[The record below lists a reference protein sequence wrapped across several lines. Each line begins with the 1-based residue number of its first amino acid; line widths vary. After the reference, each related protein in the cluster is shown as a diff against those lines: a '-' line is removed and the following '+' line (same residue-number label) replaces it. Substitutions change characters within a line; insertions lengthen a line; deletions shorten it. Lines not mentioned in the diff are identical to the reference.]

1 MTKAAIQTTASTGVE
16 ERLDILIRLM
26 AALLTKGSSKKDA
39 ILTLAAL
46 KLAPKEIAEILGAS
60 GNQVSVTIYGSRK
73 AASRGKAK
81 KQPRP

>member
-1 MTKAAIQTTASTGVE
+1 MTKDAIQTTASTGVE
-16 ERLDILIRLM
+16 ERLDVLIRLT

-46 KLAPKEIAEILGAS
+46 KLTPKGIAEILGAT

-73 AASRGKAK
+73 AASRGRAK
-81 KQPRP
+81 KQSKS